1 MNLPLTISPRAAAL
15 AALLFAALPF
25 AARGEDILTLT
36 VVIKD
41 GRLNPETIEVPAQ
54 TRFKIV
60 IRNEGPGPAEFESHD
75 LRREK
80 VLNAGST
87 SFVVIGPQKPGVYDM
102 FDDFHPQTGRGRIVV
117 K

>member
-1 MNLPLTISPRAAAL
+1 MDLALAPLRRSAAL
-15 AALLFAALPF
+15 AALLLVVLPF
-25 AARGEDILTLT
+25 AARSGELYTVT
-36 VVIKD
+36 VVMKN
-41 GRLNPETIEVPAQ
+41 GRIDPQTIEVPAQ

-75 LRREK
+75 LGREK
-80 VLNAGST
+80 VLTAGST

-102 FDDFHPQTGRGRIVV
+102 FDDFHPDTGRGRIVV

>member
-1 MNLPLTISPRAAAL
+1 MRLSFAGCSRAASL
-15 AALLFAALPF
+15 AAMLLAALPF
-25 AARGEDILTLT
+25 AVHGEELHSVTL
-36 VVIKD
+36 VIRD
-41 GRLNPETIEVPAQ
+41 GRLSPQTIEVPAH

-60 IRNEGPGPAEFESHD
+60 LRNEGPGPAEFESHS

-80 VLNAGST
+80 VLTAGST

-102 FDDFHPQTGRGRIVV
+102 FDDFHPATGRGRIVV

>member
-1 MNLPLTISPRAAAL
+1 MNRLFVLFVHAATLAAILGLALPL
-15 AALLFAALPF
+15 
-25 AARGEDILTLT
+25 AARAEGLHTVT
-36 VVIKD
+36 VVIKN
-41 GRLNPETIEVPAQ
+41 GRLQPETLEVPAH

-60 IRNEGPGPAEFESHD
+60 IRNEGPGPAEFESLA

-80 VLNAGST
+80 VLTAGST

-102 FDDFHPQTGRGRIVV
+102 FDEFHPETGRGRIVV

>member
-1 MNLPLTISPRAAAL
+1 MNPAYAVSICAASL
-15 AALLFAALPF
+15 AALVSLALPV
-25 AARGEDILTLT
+25 AARAEEIHTVT
-36 VVIKD
+36 VVIKN
-41 GRLNPETIEVPAQ
+41 GRLDPQTIEVPAN

-102 FDDFHPQTGRGRIVV
+102 FDDFHPDTGRGRIVV

>member
-1 MNLPLTISPRAAAL
+1 MTSPLVAAFRAASL
-15 AALLFAALPF
+15 AAIIFAALPF
-25 AARGEDILTLT
+25 AAHGEDILTVT

-41 GRLNPETIEVPAQ
+41 GRLNPQIIEVPAN

-60 IRNEGPGPAEFESHD
+60 IRNEGPGPAEFESRD

-102 FDDFHPQTGRGRIVV
+102 FDDFHPRTGRGRIIV